1 MTVPAPSRSEY
12 QVAPSALRIDEACN
26 DFEAAFSAGER
37 PRIEDYLA
45 RAEAPGR
52 RPLLR
57 ELLLVE
63 IELLQS
69 SGIAPAPGPYRTRFP
84 ENADVVD
91 AAFAE
96 AECEPAAAVNPADSA
111 RAAARASRAGRK
123 ASSRLAPA
131 TIGPYVVVGKLS
143 EGAEAVVYRV
153 HHPGLDKDRILEWA
167 RRAPGPAGSSP
178 DDLAKLSAALV
189 CLDHPNLHRVVEVGE
204 HDRRPYV
211 VLEDVP
217 GSSPLRRALSRCPTP
232 ARAAALV
239 AELAGAVSYLRGRG
253 LGPRSIKPE
262 DVLFDRSGH
271 PRLVGFGL
279 SWLRTTPSAAADAVS
294 PAANVADLGALLSE
308 LLTGRSPDA
317 KAPGGPDGE
326 AGLIPPRGVNPR
338 VSKGLQGICLR
349 ALGADP
355 QTRYADPAELERALR
370 RYLLLPR
377 VISGALAA
385 VVLIAVVAGLLAL
398 R

>member
-12 QVAPSALRIDEACN
+12 HVAPSALRIDEACN
-26 DFEAAFSAGER
+26 EFEAAFGAGER

-45 RAEAPGR
+45 GADASSR
-52 RPLLR
+52 RTLLR

-84 ENADVVD
+84 ADADLVD

-96 AECEPAAAVNPADSA
+96 AECGPPAAVNPADSA
-111 RAAARASRAGRK
+111 RAAAKASRAGRK

-167 RRAPGPAGSSP
+167 RRASGPAGVSP
-178 DDLAKLSAALV
+178 EHLARLNAELAALAQPH
-189 CLDHPNLHRVVEVGE
+189 LLRVVEVGE
-204 HDRRPYV
+204 HDHRPYV
-211 VLEDVP
+211 VLEDEP
-217 GSSPLRRALSRCPTP
+217 GLSPLKRALSSRPAA

-239 AELAGAVSYLRGRG
+239 AELAGAVAYLHSRG

-262 DVLFDRSGH
+262 DVLIDRSGH
-271 PRLVGFGL
+271 PRLIGFGL
-279 SWLRTTPSAAADAVS
+279 ISLRITGLAAPDAS
-294 PAANVADLGALLSE
+294 IPAANVVDLGALLYE
-308 LLTGRSPDA
+308 MLTGRAPDER
-317 KAPGGPDGE
+317 APDGPDGE
-326 AGLIPPRGVNPR
+326 AGLIPPRRVNPR

-355 QTRYADPAELERALR
+355 QTRYAGPADLERALR

-385 VVLIAVVAGLLAL
+385 VMLIAVMAGLLAL